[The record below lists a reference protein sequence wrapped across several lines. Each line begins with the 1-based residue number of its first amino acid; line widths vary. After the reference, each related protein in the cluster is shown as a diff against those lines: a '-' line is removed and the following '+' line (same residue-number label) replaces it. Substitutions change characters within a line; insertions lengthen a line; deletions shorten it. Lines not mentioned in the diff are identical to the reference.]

1 MTIFFIL
8 ISCFKVL
15 VDLMNL
21 GIIGCG
27 AIGTDL
33 AIAADKIDEI
43 EKIYL
48 YDINKKASKTLSKK
62 VEKAEIKDVKDFLPL
77 VDVVF
82 EGASQKAVQEYSE
95 DVLNAG
101 KDLILMSVGSLF
113 DDNFRKRLQKKA
125 RENKCK
131 IYIPSGA
138 ICGIDGII
146 SANIDGLDEVTLVTT
161 KPPESF
167 GEEFDTRTVL
177 FKGNARDAVKKF
189 PANIN
194 VAASLSLSGRGF
206 NKTMVQIVADPVVT
220 RISHKILA
228 HGKFGRLR
236 LELENMPNPNNPGS
250 SYMASL
256 SAIATL
262 KQIIDPIKIGV

>member
-1 MTIFFIL
+1 M
-8 ISCFKVL
+8 K
-15 VDLMNL
+15 L

-33 AIAADKIDEI
+33 ALAAQKMNEI

-48 YDINKKASKTLSKK
+48 YDIKEKASVTLNKKIK
-62 VEKAEIKDVKDFLPL
+62 KAEIMKVQNFLL
-77 VDVVF
+77 YVDVVF
-82 EGASQKAVQEYSE
+82 EGASQQAVKEYAE
-95 DVLNAG
+95 QVLKAG
-101 KDLILMSVGSLF
+101 KDLIIMSVGSLF
-113 DDNFRKRLQKKA
+113 DDKFRKKLEKIASEK
-125 RENKCK
+125 NCK
-131 IYIPSGA
+131 IYVPSGA
-138 ICGIDGII
+138 ICGIDGIL
-146 SANIDGLDEVTLVTT
+146 SANVAGLDEVTLVTT

-167 GEEFDTRTVL
+167 GKEFDVRSVL
-177 FKGNARDAVKKF
+177 FEGNAREAVNRF

-194 VAASLSLSGRGF
+194 VAASLSLAGKGF
-206 NKTMVQIVADPVVT
+206 DETRVQIVADPVVS

-236 LELENMPNPNNPGS
+236 VELENMPNPNNPRS

-262 KQIIDPIKIGV
+262 RRIIDPIQIGV

>member
-1 MTIFFIL
+1 
-8 ISCFKVL
+8 
-15 VDLMNL
+15 MNL

-33 AIAADKIDEI
+33 ALAADKIKEI

-48 YDINKKASKTLSKK
+48 YDIKENASKDLCKK
-62 VEKAEIKDVKDFLPL
+62 ITKSEVKKVKDFLPL

-82 EGASQKAVQEYSE
+82 EGASQKAVKDYAEE
-95 DVLNAG
+95 VLNAG
-101 KDLILMSVGSLF
+101 KNLIIMSVGSLF
-113 DDNFRKRLQKKA
+113 KDSFRKKLQNKA
-125 RENKCK
+125 REKKCK

-138 ICGIDGII
+138 ICGIDGIL
-146 SANIDGLDEVTLVTT
+146 SASIGGIDEVTLVTT

-167 GEEFDTRTVL
+167 GKNYSIRTVL
-177 FKGNARDAVKKF
+177 FKGNAKDAVKKF
-189 PANIN
+189 PTNIN
-194 VAASLSLSGRGF
+194 VAASLSLAGMGF
-206 NKTMVQIVADPVVT
+206 NLTQVQIVADPVVS

-236 LELENMPNPNNPGS
+236 VELENMPNPNNPGS

-262 KQIIDPIKIGV
+262 KKIIDPIQIGI

>member
-1 MTIFFIL
+1 M
-8 ISCFKVL
+8 K
-15 VDLMNL
+15 L

-27 AIGTDL
+27 AIGTDVGK
-33 AIAADKIDEI
+33 AADNWKEI

-48 YDINKKASKTLSKK
+48 YDINPKASDKLKKSLSK
-62 VEKAEIKDVKDFLPL
+62 VEIMRVEDFLKH

-82 EGASQKAVQEYSE
+82 EGASQEAVIEYSE
-95 DVLNAG
+95 QVIKAG
-101 KDLILMSVGSLF
+101 KDLIIMSVGGLF
-113 DDNFRKRLQKKA
+113 DGKFRKKLENLA
-125 RENKCK
+125 REKNCK

-138 ICGIDGII
+138 VCGIDGIL
-146 SANIDGLDEVTLVTT
+146 SANVGGLNEVTLVTT

-167 GEEFDTRTVL
+167 GKRFDKRSVL
-177 FKGNARDAVKKF
+177 FRGNAIDAVKDF
-189 PANIN
+189 PQNIN
-194 VAASLSLSGRGF
+194 VAASLSLAGKGF
-206 NKTMVQIVADPVVT
+206 NETKVEIVADPVVT

-236 LELENMPNPNNPGS
+236 VDLENMPNPNNLGS

-262 KQIIDPIKIGV
+262 RRIIDPIQIGV

>member
-1 MTIFFIL
+1 M
-8 ISCFKVL
+8 K
-15 VDLMNL
+15 L

-33 AIAADKIDEI
+33 ALAAQKMNEI

-48 YDINKKASKTLSKK
+48 YDIKEKASVTLNKKIK
-62 VEKAEIKDVKDFLPL
+62 KAEIMKVQNFLL
-77 VDVVF
+77 YVDVVF
-82 EGASQKAVQEYSE
+82 EGASQQAVKEYAE
-95 DVLNAG
+95 QVLKAG
-101 KDLILMSVGSLF
+101 KDLIIMSVGSLF
-113 DDNFRKRLQKKA
+113 DDKFRKKLEKIASEK
-125 RENKCK
+125 NCK
-131 IYIPSGA
+131 IYVPSGA
-138 ICGIDGII
+138 ICGIDGIL
-146 SANIDGLDEVTLVTT
+146 SANVAGLDEVTLVTT

-167 GEEFDTRTVL
+167 GKEFDVRSVL
-177 FKGNARDAVKKF
+177 FEGNAREAVNRF

-194 VAASLSLSGRGF
+194 VAASLSLAGKGF
-206 NKTMVQIVADPVVT
+206 NGTKVEIVADPVAS

-236 LELENMPNPNNPGS
+236 VELENMPNPNNPSS

-262 KQIIDPIKIGV
+262 RRIIDPIQIGV